1 MATIV
6 HDIAEHLGRGESFSV
21 INNNSTVAPHSYI
34 DALRY
39 RWDSTFHNECAGRL
53 ADLLISNLREAPR
66 HTTIAASLAD
76 ERTITVKTFL
86 KQEKGSTDSRIEL
99 LKKEF
104 LAFELCI
111 PADAFDAP
119 CNAGFMKF
127 ASSPPLKRYLFE
139 YRDMLQLDPETHEIL
154 IRAGGTF
161 TPWSQAKNIIAE
173 APRARLQQRWM
184 YGPNGLQNENMY
196 DWTELKP
203 YKKGDPATW
212 NYQYVF
218 EFCVCCS
225 DTPNQTGDHTWI
237 RLKDPEGN
245 IYSVGIYR
253 PGKRDW
259 TDNYKL
265 PFRIKKGHLMQ
276 PDVSEFWPMD
286 IFKIPVAIT
295 RDEFLQMKKAL
306 EDDKLHDDLTF
317 QLFQGNCT
325 LYAAKIASIAHIK
338 LPTGKPAWH
347 FIMPNIVI
355 SVVNTASEYIPEII
369 LKVIRVCAACI
380 LNLIALVL
388 GASVVDA
395 AVSAVNPDQQAHI
408 ASFWDFFDYDKLVLH
423 HPNTLGKETFARVSE
438 WRQRQV
444 QRLELQKEAAAEE
457 EKAGIDAEIARV
469 RLDLPA
475 DFRC

>member
-6 HDIAEHLGRGESFSV
+6 HDIAEHLDRGEGFSI
-21 INNNSTVAPHSYI
+21 INNGSAVEGHSYI
-34 DALRY
+34 EALRH
-39 RWDSTFHNECAGRL
+39 RWDSAFHNECVRRV
-53 ADLLISNLREAPR
+53 ADVLIRCLKEAPR
-66 HTTIAASLAD
+66 PATIAAALSD
-76 ERTITVKTFL
+76 ERAITVKTFL
-86 KQEKGSTDSRIEL
+86 KQEKSSTDPRIEI

-104 LAFELCI
+104 LAFKLCI
-111 PADAFDAP
+111 PTDAFDAP

-127 ASSPPLKRYLFE
+127 ASSPPLERYLFE
-139 YRDMLQLDPETHEIL
+139 YRDTLAVDPASLEIQ
-154 IRAGGTF
+154 IRAGGRF

-212 NYQYVF
+212 NHQYVF

-225 DTPNQTGDHTWI
+225 EEPNQTGDHSWV
-237 RLKDPEGN
+237 RLKTPEGD

-259 TDNYKL
+259 TDNYKF

-286 IFKIPVAIT
+286 IFKLPVAIT
-295 RDEFLQMKKAL
+295 RDEFLQMKKTL
-306 EDDKLHDDLTF
+306 EEDKLHDDLTF

-338 LPTGKPAWH
+338 LPTGKPAWR
-347 FIMPNIVI
+347 FIMPTGVERI
-355 SVVNTASEYIPEII
+355 VNTVSEYIPEIV
-369 LKVIRVCAACI
+369 LKVVRVCVACL
-380 LNLIALVL
+380 LNLITLAL
-388 GASVVDA
+388 GASVVDD
-395 AVSAVNPDQQAHI
+395 AVSAVNPGQQAHI
-408 ASFWDFFDYDKLVLH
+408 ASFWDMFDYDKLALH
-423 HPNTLGKETFARVSE
+423 HPNTLGKETLARVSA
-438 WRQRQV
+438 WRQKEV
-444 QRLELQKEAAAEE
+444 TRLELQKVSAAEE
-457 EKAGIDAEIARV
+457 ERSSIDAEIAHV
-469 RLDLPA
+469 RLDLPP